1 MLLDKIVIPT
11 LTFFNDDLSINIQAN
26 LKYIELL
33 NQSKIKSIIL
43 LGTTSEGVLISLED
57 KKTIIQLYVNNL
69 NSDINI
75 YLAPSVWSVKD
86 FKYLM
91 NLSNRINDILFLP
104 NSYFNRNEDELINY
118 MYKIFDN
125 SEKNIFLYHLPKNTN
140 VSFSI
145 DFIIKMKEK
154 GLKIKGI
161 KLSHSTL
168 DDIITYTSIGNFSI
182 LFGSDKDIISTLNKN
197 SDFVVCQNISSSLH
211 QLNDQNIQS
220 IANKNREY
228 VKLSEYPKLKTLKL
242 IINNY
247 NSLFSSKVI

>member
-11 LTFFNDDLSINIQAN
+11 LTFFNDDLSINIEAN

-33 NQSKIKSIIL
+33 NKSKIKSIIL

-57 KKTIIQLYVNNL
+57 KKTIIELYVNNL
-69 NSDINI
+69 NLDINI
-75 YLAPSVWSVKD
+75 YLVPSVWSVKD

-91 NLSNRINDILFLP
+91 NISNRISDILFLP

-118 MYKIFDN
+118 MHKIFQN

-145 DFIIKMKEK
+145 DLIIKMKEK
-154 GLKIKGI
+154 GLNIKGI

-168 DDIITYTSIGNFSI
+168 DDISIYTNIDNFTI
-182 LFGSDKDIISTLNKN
+182 LFGSDKDIISALNKN
-197 SDFVVCQNISSSLH
+197 SDFVVCQNISSSFY
-211 QLNDQNIQS
+211 QINDQNIQS

-228 VKLSEYPKLKTLKL
+228 IKSSEYSKLETLKQ
-242 IINNY
+242 IMNSS